1 MFYQH
6 GGDMPDIYF
15 EKNPE
20 TNRLNVSIKTE
31 RLMME
36 STLSTHLCDYKKLF
50 MNPENMLKV
59 MDGNPWGEDKICE
72 QHKQWVA
79 RWDTDNP
86 FSSLF
91 IFKNDTDE
99 MVGHVLLGDGD
110 QPGFAEL
117 AYVFDK
123 KFWGQGYG
131 KEVIPIIVQ
140 EYVPELVDRDYKLIG
155 EKFKRIEAT
164 ARPDNPASISLLK
177 AAGLKKFSEKPKWGH
192 PRHFF
197 FVNTIDL
204 KEKPTEFLNDSSS
217 LENCRL

>member
-1 MFYQH
+1 
-6 GGDMPDIYF
+6 MPDIYF

-20 TNRLNVSIKTE
+20 TNQLNVSIKTE
-31 RLMME
+31 RLSME
-36 STLSTHLCDYKKLF
+36 STISTHLCDYKKLL

-79 RWDTDNP
+79 RWNNDNP

-117 AYVFDK
+117 AYVFNK

-140 EYVPELVDRDYKLIG
+140 EYAAELVERNYKLIG

-164 ARPDNPASISLLK
+164 ARPDNPASINLLK
-177 AAGLKKFSEKPKWGH
+177 AAGLKKFSEKPKWGQL
-192 PRHFF
+192 RHFF
-197 FVNTIDL
+197 FLNIMDL
-204 KEKPTEFLNDSSS
+204 KEKPTEFLNDSMG
-217 LENCRL
+217 LENFKLRSV